1 VCGRFGL
8 TRSPAKIAEKLGATY
23 DEAGFQ
29 PHYNVAPT
37 QPILAAINDD
47 ERTVSALRWGLV
59 PWWSEGPKSMKLT
72 TFNARIET
80 IATSR
85 VYREALEKRRCAIFA
100 DGYFEWHKELDGS
113 KTPVWIYRKDEQPF
127 VFAGLWET
135 WRSRETNE
143 RLRSCTI
150 ITQPPNEFAE
160 RIHSRMP
167 VVLDVD
173 EARAW
178 LEPGKGKPADLLEIL
193 APSPAALWT
202 AHDVDRRVGNF
213 RYDDPGLIAELP

>member
-1 VCGRFGL
+1 MCDRFGL
-8 TRSPAKIAEKLGATY
+8 TRSPAKIAEKLCATY

-37 QPILAAINDD
+37 QAILAAINDD

-59 PWWSEGPKSMKLT
+59 PWWSEGPKSMKLS

-100 DGYFEWHKELDGS
+100 DDYFEWHKEPDGS
-113 KTPVWIYRKDEQPF
+113 KMPVWIYRKDEQPF

-135 WRSRETNE
+135 WRAHDSDE
-143 RLRSCTI
+143 RIRSCTI
-150 ITQPPNEFAE
+150 ITQPPNEFAG

-173 EARAW
+173 EARHGW
-178 LEPGKGKPADLLEIL
+178 SQGRVSRPISSSFSPR
-193 APSPAALWT
+193 APQRSG
-202 AHDVDRRVGNF
+202 RRMTS
-213 RYDDPGLIAELP
+213 IAGSEMFVTMIRG